1 MEITRP
7 RPDPPSSGSGHHRE
21 VLWLSA
27 TELWERFTFYGLRAL
42 LVLHLVAAPAAGGF
56 GLTDADAAAVYGLYA
71 ATVYLSALPGG
82 LLADRYLG
90 PVRSIWLAGSAMLAG
105 NLVLAF
111 ADALATFAAGLAL
124 VALGAGTLKASIV
137 PLVARAA
144 RREGRSLDAAFT
156 IFYVGINIGGIGG
169 PLLAATLA
177 SRFGWSAGYLAAA
190 AGMALGLITYSRIAR
205 LLTDPGD
212 VARIPS
218 PGVLFASVAGLA
230 AAGLLVATVPPVAL
244 VKGFLAVVSAATVA
258 GFIYLHR
265 CAESDVERR
274 NVVTLAGLFCGAV
287 VFWSAG
293 EQAAASLTLFAA
305 RFTDR
310 VVLGSEL
317 PAAWFQSLYP
327 AGVVLLAPLFALA
340 WTRLARR
347 GADPDAV
354 AKFGAGLL
362 VGGGG
367 IALAAAGAFSA
378 PQGGASPLW
387 LVGTYLLIAIGEIL
401 LSPIGLGAAA
411 RYAPASRVAFATGLW
426 FLSLGLGGLFAGLTG
441 SLFDLGSASGLG
453 AAFASIAALL
463 AAAGTIFLIVSRR
476 SQGAASG

>member
-1 MEITRP
+1 V
-7 RPDPPSSGSGHHRE
+7 

-56 GLTDADAAAVYGLYA
+56 GLADADAAAVYGLYA

-82 LLADRYLG
+82 WLADRYLG
-90 PVRSIWLAGSAMLAG
+90 PVRAIWLAGGSMFAG
-105 NLVLAF
+105 NLVLAV
-111 ADALATFAAGLAL
+111 ASGLASFGVGLAL

-144 RREGRSLDAAFT
+144 RREGRSLDGAFT

-169 PLLAATLA
+169 PLLAAALA
-177 SRFGWSAGYLAAA
+177 TRYGWSAGYAVAA
-190 AGMALGLITYSRIAR
+190 AGMVLGLAIYSRIAPH
-205 LLTDPGD
+205 LEDSGDPARMPPPPVLGAV
-212 VARIPS
+212 VAAL
-218 PGVLFASVAGLA
+218 GA
-230 AAGLLVATVPPVAL
+230 AALLVATVPPVVL
-244 VKGFLAVVSAATVA
+244 IKGFLAVVLTATVGGFVYLYRCAATTQ
-258 GFIYLHR
+258 
-265 CAESDVERR
+265 ERS

-287 VFWSAG
+287 VFWTAG

-310 VVLGSEL
+310 EVFGVEF

-327 AGVVLLAPLFALA
+327 GFVVLLAPLFAIA
-340 WTRLARR
+340 WLRLARR

-354 AKFGAGLL
+354 AKFGVGLV

-367 IALAAAGAFSA
+367 LALAAAGAFGA
-378 PQGGASPLW
+378 PAGGASPFW
-387 LVGTYLLIAIGEIL
+387 LVGTYLLIAVGEIL

-441 SLFDLGSASGLG
+441 SLFDLGSPSGLG
-453 AAFASIAALL
+453 AAFAWIAALL
-463 AAAGTIFLIVSRR
+463 AAAGMIFLIVSRR
-476 SQGAASG
+476 TRAALAAG